1 MVISKVISKVIST
14 NIATRS
20 NLVAIVSPKK
30 KFSILALTA
39 YWVLVGCAN
48 LRSPASF
55 RSSGESYSPK
65 LAQPKPVDSNAPRLG
80 EDLAFDWPVDRAALT
95 RGFKVAG
102 NGQHWGVDLA
112 APRGTE
118 ILASGDGEVIYVG
131 KGFRGYGRL
140 VIIEHPGHYATFY
153 SHLQNFRIEE
163 GDKVVRGDIIG
174 TMGDSGNA
182 RGVHLHFEM
191 REDRRPVDPEALLPK
206 S

>member
-1 MVISKVISKVIST
+1 MTKQTLKNYTSKKSRFHLSW
-14 NIATRS
+14 TRTFS
-20 NLVAIVSPKK
+20 VS
-30 KFSILALTA
+30 SLLAG
-39 YWVLVGCAN
+39 YFVLVGCATM
-48 LRSPASF
+48 RSPASF
-55 RSSGESYSPK
+55 RTSGESYSPQ
-65 LAQPKPVDSNAPRLG
+65 LNSPSVVESNAPRIG
-80 EDLAFDWPVDRAALT
+80 EDFSFDWPVDRAALT

-140 VIIEHPGHYATFY
+140 VIIEHAGHYATFY
-153 SHLQNFRIEE
+153 SHLQNFRVEE

-191 REDRRPVDPEALLPK
+191 REDRRPIDPESLLPK